1 MNLMLS
7 RYQTTCQV
15 TRTAEPTIILG
26 YYGTGKSY
34 LASKCDNVVELVY
47 IHSQPT
53 LEQLLDAIGRY
64 DIILVD
70 PKWRQILID
79 NGYEFHIVLPDVTL
93 RDEYMERFRQRR
105 ERRQGNGSPAFVR
118 SMEQVWDRLLDEL
131 KKLPNLSLTILN
143 KGQYLSDII
152 KKFE

>member
-1 MNLMLS
+1 MKTKDNS
-7 RYQTTCQV
+7 V
-15 TRTAEPTIILG
+15 IILG

-34 LASKCDNVVELVY
+34 LASKCDNVAELVY

-53 LEQLLDAIGRY
+53 LEQLLDAIDNY
-64 DIILVD
+64 DVILVD

-118 SMEQVWDRLLDEL
+118 SMEQEWDRLLDEL